1 MKFLSLLAILAT
13 TFLVASPSFAQ
24 SSNLTATVTPNPL
37 HVEVNV
43 PSNVGVG
50 EFFEI
55 QVVVSN
61 FGTTIIRNTSVTINP
76 TQDLKVNGKK
86 KGLGNIDPGK
96 SKTATWRAKLLSS
109 NNFVILANVSARLDK
124 ESISASDTSQV
135 SSTVSFLAFWF
146 GFLLGR

>member
-37 HVEVNV
+37 HVEVTTPGNAAI
-43 PSNVGVG
+43 G
-50 EFFEI
+50 EVFEI

-61 FGTTIIRNTSVTINP
+61 FGTTKIRNTSVTINP
-76 TQDLKVNGKK
+76 PQNLKVNGKK

-96 SKTATWRAKLLSS
+96 SKTAFWRARLLSS
-109 NNFVILANVSARLDK
+109 GIYFIHADVSARLDK
-124 ESISASDTSQV
+124 ETISASDTSKI
-135 SSTVSFLAFWF
+135 SSTKSFLAFWL
-146 GFLLGR
+146 GLLLRR